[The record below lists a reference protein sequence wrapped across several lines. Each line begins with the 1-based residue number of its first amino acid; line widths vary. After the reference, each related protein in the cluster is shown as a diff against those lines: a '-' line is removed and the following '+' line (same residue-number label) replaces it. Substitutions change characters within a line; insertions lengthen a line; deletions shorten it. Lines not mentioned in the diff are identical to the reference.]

1 MSQVN
6 RRAVLRAGTL
16 AAAASPLAFIPRFA
30 HAAEFTFKCGH
41 DAAPAHPM
49 NLRLLEAAARIKEQ
63 SNGRFELQ
71 VFPNSQLGSDPD
83 MLGQVRSGGLE
94 MALLP
99 DLTIGTLAPVASIS
113 GIGFAFGA
121 YREVWSAVDGD
132 LGAHIRMGVRK
143 TGLHIFD
150 RVWDNG
156 FRQITSNGKP
166 VNSPGDLRNFKIRV
180 PASPLW
186 VSMFKAF
193 NAAPAALNSSELY
206 AALQTKVVDGQEN
219 PLSNIFTQKT
229 FEVQQYCAITNHMWS
244 GFWPL
249 ANLRSW
255 NTLPKE
261 IQDIITRNLDQAAL
275 DERSDNE
282 KFNAGLER
290 TLADKGLVFSHPDL
304 APFRVALNNAGFYAD
319 WRKRFG
325 DETWS
330 VLSKYSKG
338 IA

>member
-1 MSQVN
+1 MTTT
-6 RRAVLRAGTL
+6 RRRTLLKAGAL
-16 AAAASPLAFIPRFA
+16 AAATPIVLVPRFA
-30 HAAEFTFKCGH
+30 RAAEFTFKCGH

-49 NLRLLEAAARIKEQ
+49 HVRLLEAAARIKEKT
-63 SNGRFELQ
+63 NGRFELQ

-99 DLTIGTLAPVASIS
+99 DLTLGTLVPVASIS
-113 GIGFAFGA
+113 GIGFAFGS
-121 YREVWSAVDGD
+121 YGEVWSAVDGE
-132 LGAHIRMGVRK
+132 LGAHIRSGVDK
-143 TGLHIFD
+143 AGLHIFD

-166 VNSPGDLRNFKIRV
+166 INSPADLRNFKIRV

-186 VSMFKAF
+186 VSMFRAF

-206 AALQTKVVDGQEN
+206 AALQTKLVDGQEN
-219 PLSNIFTQKT
+219 PLSNIYTQRT

-249 ANLRSW
+249 ANQRAW
-255 NTLPKE
+255 NTLPKDLQE
-261 IQDIITRNLDQAAL
+261 LVARNLDQSAL
-275 DERSDNE
+275 EERADNE

-290 TLADKGLVFSHPDL
+290 SLADKGMVFSHPDL
-304 APFRVALNNAGFYAD
+304 APFRSTLAGAGFYAE

-325 DETWS
+325 DASWA
-330 VLSKYSKG
+330 VLAKYAKG
-338 IA
+338 VA